1 MKKLFFFLLVLGLP
15 SCGDIGSSSTNVN
28 SESQSIFDP
37 VPTDVTTVCSIDDDG
52 TITASQTIE
61 GGTVNI
67 VPISS
72 LDDCSFITES
82 EDVIKEASEN
92 EKDEQVVFDLGEGVL

>member
-52 TITASQTIE
+52 TITASQTVE
-61 GGTVNI
+61 GGTVNV

-72 LDDCSFITES
+72 LDDCDFISEAKDAIEEANEDEEDTE
-82 EDVIKEASEN
+82 
-92 EKDEQVVFDLGEGVL
+92 FDLGEGVL